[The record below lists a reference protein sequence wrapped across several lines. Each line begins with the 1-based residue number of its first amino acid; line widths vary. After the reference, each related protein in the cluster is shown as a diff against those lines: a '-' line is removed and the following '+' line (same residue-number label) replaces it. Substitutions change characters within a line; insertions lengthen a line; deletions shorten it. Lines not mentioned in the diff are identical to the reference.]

1 LAEASSNP
9 YPATSMLFP
18 PSVARMLLAWY
29 ALATHN
35 GLTKLADAEDP
46 SRRLVNFG
54 AELRCVDA
62 ALQMAGIDTTQ
73 LSRCA
78 AQSV

>member
-1 LAEASSNP
+1 
-9 YPATSMLFP
+9 
-18 PSVARMLLAWY
+18 MLLAWY

-46 SRRLVNFG
+46 SRGLVNFG
-54 AELRCVDA
+54 AELRCDDA

-78 AQSV
+78 AQSEIFKLDVASTIGFQAAFCSCV